1 MEADGWTHVVTKR
14 SSSSASARK
23 QSHQHHVREKLA
35 IHNGAKDDEAVGM
48 TAEEAI
54 TICTKLSAEVSKSG
68 LFLLI
73 VESLGKLNLS
83 HLSEVMSLGI
93 GKVCS
98 SPSSLLQLAMA
109 SCFQRHQFSAVALDN
124 DRKIE
129 ENLSTLDQKITE
141 VDSKDIRAFFT
152 IYDPMFTAKELKVCQ
167 TLGFKVST
175 ENLKGKHEAVSG
187 PTLFFMPHCPHRLY
201 INLLW
206 ANWNRLDNL
215 IILGNR

>member
-1 MEADGWTHVVTKR
+1 MEENEWTHVISKR
-14 SSSSASARK
+14 GNSTASTRK
-23 QSHQHHVREKLA
+23 QSHQRGKQAVR
-35 IHNGAKDDEAVGM
+35 NDVKDDEAVGM
-48 TAEEAI
+48 IAEEAV
-54 TICTKLSAEVSKSG
+54 TMCTKLSAEVEKSG

-73 VESLGKLNLS
+73 VESLGKLNVT

-109 SCFQRHQFSAVALDN
+109 SGFQRQQFTAVAPLDGRN
-124 DRKIE
+124 TE
-129 ENLSTLDQKITE
+129 ELLSTGDHEVTK
-141 VDSKDIRAFFT
+141 VDSKDIRASFT
-152 IYDPMFTAKELKVCQ
+152 IFDPMFTAKELKVCE

-175 ENLKGKHEAVSG
+175 ANLKGKHEAVSG